1 MNKDKQSYSNT
12 TSGNS
17 DKSAYIEVDKFYH
30 SEKTKKEDNS
40 HNAFEKS
47 DYSVRKMTFGKIK
60 YVQK

>member
-1 MNKDKQSYSNT
+1 MNKFKQSYSNT
-12 TSGNS
+12 TPSDS
-17 DKSAYIEVDKFYH
+17 DKSAYKEVEKFYH
-30 SEKTKKEDNS
+30 SEKIKKENNS